1 MVCLKCGGS
10 RHYNKVNACQILL
23 VQAEALSNDPF
34 EPVSIIGL
42 ADVFFRYRQSQP
54 RVIHLVYPGKHG
66 KLAVRGFCGPVKNAL
81 KIRAG
86 GQAARSREPELC
98 G

>member
-10 RHYNKVNACQILL
+10 RHYNKIYARQILL
-23 VQAEALSNDPF
+23 IQAEALANYTF
-34 EPVSIIGL
+34 EPVSVIGL

-54 RVIHLVYPGKHG
+54 RVIHLVCPGKHG
-66 KLAVRGFCGPVKNAL
+66 KLVVRGFCGPVKNPL
-81 KIRAG
+81 KISAG
-86 GQAARSREPELC
+86 GQAARSREPKQC